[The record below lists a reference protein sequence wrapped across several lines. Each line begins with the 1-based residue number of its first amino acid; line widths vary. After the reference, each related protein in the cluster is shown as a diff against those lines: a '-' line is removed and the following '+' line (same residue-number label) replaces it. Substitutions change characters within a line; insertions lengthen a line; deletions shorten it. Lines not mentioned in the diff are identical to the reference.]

1 MSGPLSITAVTSA
14 NALTIN
20 NSVGGNA
27 IDITETVGGAGLS
40 INAGGGIAASLND
53 SYLRIYKTNTTVGQD
68 WRAVRFSVPMVR
80 DAAAHATIIVH
91 QVGPYSYYS
100 T

>member
-27 IDITETVGGAGLS
+27 IDITETGGGAGLS

-53 SYLRIYKTNTTVGQD
+53 SYLRIYKSNTTVGQD
-68 WRAVRFSVPMVR
+68 WPAIRFAVPSWR
-80 DAAAHATIIVH
+80 DAAANAAIIGH
-91 QVGPYSYYS
+91 QAGPYSY
-100 T
+100 